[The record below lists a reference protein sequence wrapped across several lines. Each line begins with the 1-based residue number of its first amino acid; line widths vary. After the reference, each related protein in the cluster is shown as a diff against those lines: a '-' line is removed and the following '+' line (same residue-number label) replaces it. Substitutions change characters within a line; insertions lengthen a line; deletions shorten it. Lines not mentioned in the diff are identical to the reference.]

1 MTWRLQVT
9 HTTRYRYSAPVS
21 QSYNEAR
28 LEPRRDRH
36 QAVLASRVEVEP
48 STRVVRHVDAT
59 AKIAEEDRNPLRLAV
74 QATRLRVCRSGVR
87 TVTMRFLHLQRG

>member
-28 LEPRRDRH
+28 LEPRSDLPIPAGGSIIAMNSVADDAQLFYTVKLSDGKVQSFVYDVKRSTN
-36 QAVLASRVEVEP
+36 QPFPEP
-48 STRVVRHVDAT
+48 A
-59 AKIAEEDRNPLRLAV
+59 ANP
-74 QATRLRVCRSGVR
+74 SPGK
-87 TVTMRFLHLQRG
+87 

>member
-1 MTWRLQVT
+1 MDLPYRADSLPLGQQASPILGMTEAVDLCA
-9 HTTRYRYSAPVS
+9 SA
-21 QSYNEAR
+21 AR
-28 LEPRRDRH
+28 QLRGP
-36 QAVLASRVEVEP
+36 AN
-48 STRVVRHVDAT
+48 VDAT